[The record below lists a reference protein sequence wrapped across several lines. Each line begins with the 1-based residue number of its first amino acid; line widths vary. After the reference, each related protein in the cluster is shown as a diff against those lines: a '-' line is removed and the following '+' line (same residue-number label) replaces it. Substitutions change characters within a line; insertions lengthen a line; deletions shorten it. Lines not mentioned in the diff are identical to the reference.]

1 MLKKL
6 RLKFIA
12 VNMGIVIAMLL
23 VIFGLIYHF
32 TKSDMEQQ
40 SFNALQDLT
49 QSVQQYGSY
58 LPGKTDVQ
66 LPHFVIQVNLWGEM
80 TISGSTYMDL
90 SDEKLLRELIEYV
103 YTADTSTGYMEKY
116 NLLFSKV
123 PAMGVQRL
131 IFVDIS
137 IQKATLTSM
146 VETSILVGLVSLLAF
161 LGISFLLARWAVKP
175 VDRAWKQQKQFVSDA
190 SHELKTPLT
199 VIMSN
204 AELLQSPNCD
214 EENRQK
220 FAGSILT
227 MSHQM
232 RKLVEG
238 LLELARADNAQVKK
252 SFSAVDYSKLV
263 ADALLPF
270 EPIFYEKGLTLQS
283 NLQQGIVLTGSEQY
297 LHQLVDIL
305 LDNAGKYSAPGI
317 VAVDLQRQGRGQCL
331 LTVANP
337 GEPIATEDLKRIFER
352 FYRTDKA
359 RSRTGSFGLGLAI
372 AQSVV
377 QEHGG
382 RIWAESN
389 VTGNRFCVLL
399 PCNP

>member
-1 MLKKL
+1 LLKKL

-12 VNMGIVIAMLL
+12 VNMGIVVAMLL
-23 VIFGLIYHF
+23 VIFGLIHHF
-32 TKSDMEQQ
+32 TKSDMERQTI
-40 SFNALQDLT
+40 NALQSLS

-58 LPGKTDVQ
+58 IPGKTDVQ
-66 LPHFVIQVNLWGEM
+66 MPHFVIQVNLWGEVSV
-80 TISGSTYMDL
+80 SGTTYMDL
-90 SDEKLLRELIEYV
+90 TNEELLRELIEYV
-103 YTADTSTGYMEKY
+103 YTSDAPMGRIEKY
-116 NLLFSKV
+116 HLLFNKV

-131 IFVDIS
+131 IFVDTS
-137 IQKATLTSM
+137 AQEATLAAM
-146 VETSILVGLVSLLAF
+146 VRTSILVGLISVFAF

-175 VDRAWKQQKQFVSDA
+175 VDQAWKQQKQFVSDA

-204 AELLQSPNCD
+204 AELLQSPDCD
-214 EENRQK
+214 QENRQR

-227 MSHQM
+227 MSYQM

-238 LLELARADNAQVKK
+238 MLELARADNGQVKK
-252 SFSAVDYSKLV
+252 SFSSVDYSKLI

-270 EPIFYEKGLTLQS
+270 EPVFYEKGLMLQS
-283 NLQQGIVLTGSEQY
+283 NIAQGIVMTGSEQY
-297 LHQLVDIL
+297 LQQLVDIL

-331 LTVANP
+331 LTVSNP
-337 GEPIATEDLKRIFER
+337 GEPIPTEELKRIFER

-389 VTGNRFCVLL
+389 ATGNRFCVML

>member
-1 MLKKL
+1 
-6 RLKFIA
+6 
-12 VNMGIVIAMLL
+12 MGIVMAMLL

-32 TKSDMEQQ
+32 TKTDMEKQ
-40 SFNALQDLT
+40 SFNALQTLS
-49 QSVQQYGSY
+49 QNLQQPSSY
-58 LPGKTDVQ
+58 SPGRMDVQ
-66 LPHFVIQVNLWGEM
+66 LPYFIIQVNLWGEV
-80 TISGSTYMDL
+80 TVSGSTYMDL
-90 SDEKLLRELIEYV
+90 TDEALLRELIEYV
-103 YTADTSTGYMEKY
+103 YKSNEPIGYMEKY
-116 NLLFSKV
+116 DLLFSKV
-123 PAMGVQRL
+123 SAIGVQWL
-131 IFVDIS
+131 IFVDTS
-137 IQKATLTSM
+137 VQKTTLSSM
-146 VETSILVGLVSLLAF
+146 VQTNILVGIISLVAF
-161 LGISFLLARWAVKP
+161 LGISFLLAQWAVKP
-175 VDRAWKQQKQFVSDA
+175 VDKAWQQQKQFVSDA

-204 AELLQSPNCD
+204 AELLQNPDCD

-220 FAGSILT
+220 FADGILT

-238 LLELARADNAQVKK
+238 LLELARADNGQVKK
-252 SFSAVDYSKLV
+252 DFSAVDYSKLV

-270 EPIFYEKGLTLQS
+270 EPVLYEKGLMLQS
-283 NLQQGIVLTGSEQY
+283 SLAQGITLTGSEQY

-317 VAVDLQRQGRGQCL
+317 VTVALQRQGRGQCL

-337 GEPIATEDLKRIFER
+337 GEPIPTEDLKRIFER

-389 VTGNRFCVLL
+389 ATGNRFCVML
-399 PCNP
+399 PCDP

>member
-66 LPHFVIQVNLWGEM
+66 LPHFVIQVNLWGEV
-80 TISGSTYMDL
+80 TVSGSTYMDL
-90 SDEKLLRELIEYV
+90 SDEELLRELIEYV

-123 PAMGVQRL
+123 PAMGLQRL

-137 IQKATLTSM
+137 IQKTTLTSM
-146 VETSILVGLVSLLAF
+146 VETSILVGIISMLVF

-175 VDRAWKQQKQFVSDA
+175 VDRTWKQQKQFVSDA

-204 AELLQSPNCD
+204 AELLQSPDCD

-252 SFSAVDYSKLV
+252 SFSTVDYSKLV